1 MQGSLKYGCD
11 QVSMKR
17 IFSYQTDIGKIA
29 IAEDKAAISHLFLPG
44 DEIPPDAVVQET
56 KLLKEANLQLQKYLS
71 GDLRDFSLPL
81 APHGTDFMRRVW
93 ESLCSIPYGETCS
106 YKEIA
111 ESLKNPGAFRAVGLA
126 CNRNPIPIFIPCHR
140 IIGANGKLTGYRA
153 GLVIKERL
161 LAKEHFYMVC
171 HPLKFEA
178 LWSWKT

>member
-1 MQGSLKYGCD
+1 
-11 QVSMKR
+11 MKK
-17 IFSYQTDIGKIA
+17 IFFYQTDIGKIA
-29 IAEDKAAISHLFLPG
+29 IAEDEAAISHLFLPG

-56 KLLKEANLQLQKYLS
+56 KLLKEANLQLQNYLS

-93 ESLCSIPYGETCS
+93 EGLCSIPYGETCS

-111 ESLKNPGAFRAVGLA
+111 ESLKSPRAFRAVGLA

-171 HPLKFEA
+171 HPLKSEA

>member
-1 MQGSLKYGCD
+1 
-11 QVSMKR
+11 MKK

-29 IAEDKAAISHLFLPG
+29 IAEDKAAISNLCFPG

-56 KLLKEANLQLQKYLS
+56 KLLREANLQLQNYLS

-93 ESLCSIPYGETCS
+93 ESLCAIPYGETCS

-111 ESLKNPGAFRAVGLA
+111 ESLKRPRAFRAVGLA

-171 HPLKFEA
+171 HPLK
-178 LWSWKT
+178 S